1 MIIGCADL
9 DSFFD
14 GELAEHAAR
23 FRDHLAG
30 CERCERV
37 LRGRMEEAM
46 VADAAPDV
54 RLTDELAGR
63 RARRRTALVTG
74 TLASMLGAAAVVL
87 VSRAAHRDPPRAE
100 PLEVAL
106 TVERSGPVIGG
117 GSARPGDQ
125 LHVVARGPRYR
136 AIWVYQDERA
146 LVASCPAP
154 RAIGSPPASA
164 APRALVCQ
172 VASDALELT
181 LALPA
186 RGAFAVVT
194 LGGASS
200 LPTPTG
206 ALDADIDAASRID
219 GSYQIGHLDVD

>member
-14 GELAEHAAR
+14 RELAAEHAAE

-30 CERCERV
+30 CARCARV
-37 LRGRMEEAM
+37 LRGRMQEAM

-54 RLTDELAGR
+54 RLPDELGHR
-63 RARRRTALVTG
+63 RPRPRVALVAG
-74 TLASMLGAAAVVL
+74 ALASLLGAAAVVL
-87 VSRAAHRDPPRAE
+87 AVRAAHREAPRAR

-106 TVERSGPVIGG
+106 TVEPSGPV
-117 GSARPGDQ
+117 ARGDTAHPGDH
-125 LHVVARGPRYR
+125 LHVLARGARYR
-136 AIWVYQDERA
+136 AIWVYKDARA

-154 RAIGSPPASA
+154 RVIDPPAV
-164 APRALVCQ
+164 PRGPVCR
-172 VASDALELT
+172 VDGDALALT
-181 LALPA
+181 FALPG
-186 RGAFAVVT
+186 RGAYAVVT

-206 ALDADIDAASRID
+206 ALDADLVAASSID
-219 GSYQIGHLDVD
+219 GSYQIGHFDVD